1 MLSQNGAIWALYSD
15 KDHMSQNSACRKI
28 VLSQNSAGTDSSIP
42 NGHLPVSPHGAQFD
56 VNLFTP
62 SFLCINEKWT
72 FSTGSFAIFCPDE
85 KLPSGRA
92 VMKFVIAMNLTS
104 KATHGCWLRLL
115 NYQSTQILCEAI
127 TKVDWLML
135 ASVTRLLKKRWTLA
149 RLNLILHFKTR

>member
-1 MLSQNGAIWALYSD
+1 MCSSFEKKIDYDSSVLQRHALPPLLLTQSCPSLSRYPYYYN
-15 KDHMSQNSACRKI
+15 CE
-28 VLSQNSAGTDSSIP
+28 DSSIP

-92 VMKFVIAMNLTS
+92 VMKFVIAMNLTDKS
-104 KATHGCWLRLL
+104 PRLL
-115 NYQSTQILCEAI
+115 VTVIKLLIHSNSVRDRYQG
-127 TKVDWLML
+127 
-135 ASVTRLLKKRWTLA
+135 
-149 RLNLILHFKTR
+149 